1 MIEYADRGGTVAGRD
16 PEDVARDAWDWL
28 KTAESAYR
36 KADDGSPA
44 ELMAIQAM
52 SLAALTALTAEQAA
66 NR

>member
-1 MIEYADRGGTVAGRD
+1 MAGRD

-36 KADDGSPA
+36 RAADGSPE
-44 ELMAIQAM
+44 ELMAIQTM
-52 SLAALTALTAEQAA
+52 SLAALAALTAEQAA